1 MVYACF
7 LSDFPKGFSLHRNKF
22 GIVELSNQQEE
33 AAALEND
40 DTSTNPSTQ
49 PSVTSARLSTV
60 IPPDTSIILF
70 DGVCNLCN
78 GAVQFII
85 RRDPRGHFKF
95 AAQQSDTGKAILQQ
109 FHIKAGEAETI
120 ILIEGGQHFTQ
131 STAALRISKRLRG
144 LWPLVYAAILVP
156 PFLRNAIYDYIA
168 RNRYRWFGRKDQ
180 CMIPTP
186 EMKKRFLD

>member
-1 MVYACF
+1 
-7 LSDFPKGFSLHRNKF
+7 
-22 GIVELSNQQEE
+22 
-33 AAALEND
+33 LENN
-40 DTSTNPSTQ
+40 DTCKNPSTQ
-49 PSVTSARLSTV
+49 PSATLSTV
-60 IPPDTSIILF
+60 IPPDASIILF

-85 RRDPRGHFKF
+85 RRDPQGLFKL
-95 AAQQSDTGKAILQQ
+95 AAQQSDTGEALLQQ
-109 FHIKAGEAETI
+109 FHIKAGEAGTI
-120 ILIEGGQHFTQ
+120 ILIEGDQYFTQ
-131 STAALRISKRLRG
+131 STAALRIAKRLQG

-180 CMIPTP
+180 CMMPTP